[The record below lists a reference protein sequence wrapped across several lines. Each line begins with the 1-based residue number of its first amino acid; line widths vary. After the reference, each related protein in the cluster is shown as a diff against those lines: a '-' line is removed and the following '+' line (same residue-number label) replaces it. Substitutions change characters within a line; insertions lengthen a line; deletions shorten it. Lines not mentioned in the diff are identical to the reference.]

1 MVLKNKGDQEFDVSG
16 RWCAVVKLGA
26 GGSGAGKTS
35 PGQSE
40 AVWGRAGRK
49 HSPPPMS
56 APQDHLLV
64 RQDRDKEKPKRWES
78 AVIHSQRDWIN
89 LRNLL
94 CKQKNLHT
102 IKNLHRHW

>member
-1 MVLKNKGDQEFDVSG
+1 MTSL
-16 RWCAVVKLGA
+16 A
-26 GGSGAGKTS
+26 GGVQYLNLERVGV
-35 PGQSE
+35 GQE
-40 AVWGRAGRK
+40 KQVQERVRLFGGGQEGNV
-49 HSPPPMS
+49 PPMS

-78 AVIHSQRDWIN
+78 EVIHSQRDWIN

>member
-1 MVLKNKGDQEFDVSG
+1 MGQEKQVEERVRLF
-16 RWCAVVKLGA
+16 
-26 GGSGAGKTS
+26 GG
-35 PGQSE
+35 GQE
-40 AVWGRAGRK
+40 GNI
-49 HSPPPMS
+49 PPPMS